1 MSEKCPEADTGTHP
15 SCLYALEGISIA
27 PQLALAATANYVR
40 GRDLEAP
47 RRAERAKDFNQ
58 IALLLAGQLGAEHQI
73 EEVDRIVERQQA
85 PVIRI
90 VHRILDTAQREGLY
104 GSVTD

>member
-40 GRDLEAP
+40 GRNLEAP
-47 RRAERAKDFNQ
+47 RRSERAKELNQ
-58 IALLLAGQLGAEHQI
+58 IALLLAGQLGAEHQMAN
-73 EEVDRIVERQQA
+73 EHA
-85 PVIRI
+85 STNPS
-90 VHRILDTAQREGLY
+90 ASN
-104 GSVTD
+104 SVFSNLQG